1 MKRFFKM
8 TKMKYGKLFSK
19 LAALSVVSVLTVVA
33 ACAEEAGT
41 GGVVTMDTTAITNAL
56 STGLQSVV
64 SQSISLLS
72 MMLPFA
78 VSFFGIKWLCTKA
91 MGWFKGMAK

>member
-1 MKRFFKM
+1 MKRFFNKM
-8 TKMKYGKLFSK
+8 KKKYGKSFSK
-19 LAALSVVSVLTVVA
+19 LAALSVVSAMTVVA
-33 ACAEEAGT
+33 ACAEEAT
-41 GGVVTMDTTAITNAL
+41 SGGVTMDTTAITSAL
-56 STGLQSVV
+56 STGLQGVV
-64 SQSISLLS
+64 TQSISLLS